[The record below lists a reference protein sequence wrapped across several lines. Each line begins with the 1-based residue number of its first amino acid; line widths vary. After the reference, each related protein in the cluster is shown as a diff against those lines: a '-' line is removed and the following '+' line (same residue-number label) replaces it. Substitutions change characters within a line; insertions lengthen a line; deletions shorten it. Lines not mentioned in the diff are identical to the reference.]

1 MRLTLAGQLTAADA
15 GRRTIT
21 GRVVTFGEVGR
32 TSAGR
37 AVFEPGSISFGDLE
51 NVRLVL
57 EHDTERPLG
66 RAVELTEHA
75 DGIDGSFRI
84 AASRAGD
91 DALVEAAERLRDGLS
106 VGVDVV
112 DYTTDPD
119 GTIRVTL
126 ADLDHVG
133 LVTRPAI
140 NSARVDRVAA
150 SQSATAA
157 TEGKTMDL
165 DNIAGAIADDS
176 IPAAAFVAAD
186 QLDQLEQRGPVTVT
200 ASATATRPRVA
211 PFRDAADY
219 VMTAALAGSGDH
231 DARMRIAAAAGDV
244 VVGDVPGIV
253 PVPITG
259 DVISTINDE
268 RPVIESSRKL
278 PMPKVGKTFE
288 RPFITTHSSVAAQ
301 STELTALSATTM
313 VIDPITVTKATYGGQ
328 LNISFQNRDWT
339 DPAILNIAIEDLGLV
354 YARQTENA
362 VADAL
367 LAASTGEQALAANA
381 AVDVFLAALYSAA
394 GTVKAGCGK
403 LPDTLYASVDQ
414 WVRMGSFTDTTK
426 RPYFPSL
433 SPSNAAGT
441 MAGAGSFEGNPLGL
455 KLVVSGD
462 FAAGTLIMGRS
473 SFLETYEDGPV
484 GLSVVN
490 PSTLGF
496 VVARYGYLAHK
507 VTVGDAFVVLAPAP

>member
-21 GRVVTFGEVGR
+21 GRIVTFGEVGR

-37 AVFEPGSISFGDLE
+37 AVFEPGSISFGPVAS
-51 NVRLVL
+51 VRLVL

-75 DGIDGSFRI
+75 DGIDGTFRI
-84 AASRAGD
+84 VASRAGD

-119 GTIRVTL
+119 GTIRVAL
-126 ADLDHVG
+126 SDLDHVG

-140 NSARVDRVAA
+140 SSARVDRVAA
-150 SQSATAA
+150 SQSAPAA
-157 TEGKTMDL
+157 TEGDTTMDL
-165 DNIAGAIADDS
+165 DNIAGALADDS

-186 QLDQLEQRGPVTVT
+186 QLEQRGPVTVT
-200 ASATATRPRVA
+200 ASATSTRPRYK
-211 PFRDAADY
+211 PFETAADY
-219 VMTAALAGSGDH
+219 VLCAAQAGAGDH
-231 DARMRIAAAAGDV
+231 DARMRLQAAAGDV

-313 VIDPITVTKATYGGQ
+313 QIDPITVTKATYGGQ

-339 DPAILNIAIEDLGLV
+339 DPAILNIAIEDLGMV

-462 FAAGTLIMGRS
+462 FADGTLIMGRS

-507 VTVGDAFVVLAPAP
+507 VTVGDAFVVLAPSP